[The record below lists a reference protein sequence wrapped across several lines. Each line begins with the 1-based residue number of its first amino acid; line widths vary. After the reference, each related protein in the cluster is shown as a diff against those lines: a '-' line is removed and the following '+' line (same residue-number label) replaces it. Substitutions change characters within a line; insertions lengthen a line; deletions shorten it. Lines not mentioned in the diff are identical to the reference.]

1 MHKYLELPVLL
12 LSSGVNGLYLG
23 LGIAA
28 GTLVLVIMVVT
39 SIIIACKV
47 RQTGSMY
54 HGGIMYDSF
63 KW

>member
-1 MHKYLELPVLL
+1 MHKHLELPVFL

-28 GTLVLVIMVVT
+28 GALVLVIMVVT

-47 RQTGSMY
+47 RLPGSMY

-63 KW
+63 